1 MGPYATAEG
10 GGHRDN
16 SVGYPTFP
24 FMPSVE
30 HMPPSGAAR
39 TEATAARAEQSPA
52 KLSARV
58 WTAAYNLTYAFAG
71 LRKHTSRPTVEIIY
85 FLTQAGEIKSFFPY
99 FGATRLGMI

>member
-1 MGPYATAEG
+1 VDPYAPAED

-24 FMPSVE
+24 FMNTCPL
-30 HMPPSGAAR
+30 SGAAR
-39 TEATAARAEQSPA
+39 TAATAARAEQSPA

-71 LRKHTSRPTVEIIY
+71 LRTNTPSAIP
-85 FLTQAGEIKSFFPY
+85 P
-99 FGATRLGMI
+99 

>member
-1 MGPYATAEG
+1 VGPYAPAED

-24 FMPSVE
+24 FMRAVE

-39 TEATAARAEQSPA
+39 AAATAGHAEQSPA

-71 LRKHTSRPTVEIIY
+71 LRTNTPSAIP
-85 FLTQAGEIKSFFPY
+85 P
-99 FGATRLGMI
+99 